1 MLFFKYPLT
10 KRFFLF
16 LTLDTLTL
24 LFSLAVAVF
33 VGNQFQPNPIGFLI
47 TFIGSRF
54 LLYGLWLHSINK
66 PTIPWLRL
74 SIQTIIL
81 ITLLPVLFAALGLLF
96 PGVSDNTYLFIFIP
110 TVTLITSGILH
121 NLYVLI
127 EEKH

>member
-24 LFSLAVAVF
+24 LFSLAIAVF
-33 VGNQFQPNPIGFLI
+33 VGNQFQPNPIGFLV
-47 TFIGSRF
+47 TFVVSRF
-54 LLYGLWLHSINK
+54 LLYWLWLHSINK
-66 PTIPWLRL
+66 LTIPWLRL

-81 ITLLPVLFAALGLLF
+81 VILLPVLIATLGLIF
-96 PGVSDNTYLFIFIP
+96 PSVSDNTYLFIFIP
-110 TVTLITSGILH
+110 TVTIITSGILH

>member
-16 LTLDTLTL
+16 LTLDTITL
-24 LFSLAVAVF
+24 LFSLTVAVF
-33 VGNQFQPNPIGFLI
+33 VGNQFQPNPIGFLV

-54 LLYGLWLHSINK
+54 LLYWLWLHSINK
-66 PTIPWLRL
+66 LTVPWLRF

-81 ITLLPVLFAALGLLF
+81 VTLLPVLIATLGLLF
-96 PGVSDNTYLFIFIP
+96 SGVSDNTYLLIIIP

-127 EEKH
+127 EERH